1 MTPNDVHL
9 MVHEVLRHRIL
20 LTFEAEVEG
29 ITSDQVIDKLL
40 TLVAIP

>member
-1 MTPNDVHL
+1 